1 MRRSSGRPTV
11 RIARAD
17 ELATAGE
24 VCVDAYAAAG
34 QLEPG
39 SPYRAVLR
47 DAAARVAGGAIVL
60 VALQSDDIVGSAT
73 ICVPGSPIH
82 EIGRADEVEFRFFA
96 VRPDSWG
103 AGVGRALVEAIDQ
116 PPSEQ
121 PTYEAARD
129 ELASVVA
136 RLEAGGLT
144 LEESLALWERGEQL
158 AATCQTWLDAARVR
172 LDAAAPAGGSAD
184 GA

>member
-103 AGVGRALVEAIDQ
+103 AGVGRALVEAIEEHARATGARTMVLSVRDIN
-116 PPSEQ
+116 P
-121 PTYEAARD
+121 AARSAY
-129 ELASVVA
+129 ERLGFVA
-136 RLEAGGLT
+136 VP
-144 LEESLALWERGEQL
+144 ERDWSPQPGVDLQVMTR
-158 AATCQTWLDAARVR
+158 AVR
-172 LDAAAPAGGSAD
+172 SAD
-184 GA
+184 GRD